1 MATLEDVIVSIA
13 PDPLER
19 LLLME
24 IARRDLQPRP
34 PRMRTCPPS
43 ALIRVDAAE
52 VAGRKRTAAAE
63 AAYQAMLRSSRR
75 RKRLTKRR
83 GSLPKMRRR

>member
-1 MATLEDVIVSIA
+1 MTRLEDAIISVA

-34 PRMRTCPPS
+34 PRMKTCAPS

-63 AAYQAMLRSSRR
+63 AAYRAMLRRG
-75 RKRLTKRR
+75 RKRTARKRAA
-83 GSLPKMRRR
+83 